1 MLDTKSRRLLHRQ
14 FVTPTGLTFTSE
26 DLSFDRALRESTLEC
41 QMTPHDVSLYLC
53 APIAIVVLPLT
64 WLAAYIVRKTGDTK
78 GLRDL
83 AELVRAFRKRR

>member
-1 MLDTKSRRLLHRQ
+1 LTI
-14 FVTPTGLTFTSE
+14 TPE

-41 QMTPHDVSLYLC
+41 CMMPHNLLYLSV
-53 APIAIVVLPLT
+53 PIAIVVLPLT

-83 AELVRAFRKRR
+83 ADLVRAFRKRG

>member
-1 MLDTKSRRLLHRQ
+1 M
-14 FVTPTGLTFTSE
+14 
-26 DLSFDRALRESTLEC
+26 
-41 QMTPHDVSLYLC
+41 MPHNLLYLSV
-53 APIAIVVLPLT
+53 PIAIVVLALT